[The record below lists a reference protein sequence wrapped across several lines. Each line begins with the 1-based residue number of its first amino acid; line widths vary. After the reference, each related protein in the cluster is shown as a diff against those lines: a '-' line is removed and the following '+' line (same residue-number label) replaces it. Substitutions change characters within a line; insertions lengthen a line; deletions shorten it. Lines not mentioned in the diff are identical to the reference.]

1 MGTRRSGGQGGKST
15 EPEHDPAVQLLWD
28 QAVLS
33 AQKDMADF
41 ADLLQMDIYFLGSLQ
56 ANLPQDEFTSID
68 AKTQISVTHWQD
80 EQGNMFV
87 PCFSSLELMN
97 KQVGNIQPYMSLN
110 GRDFFEMTLGE
121 VLVLDPDTPNE
132 LALSSEEISCLLA
145 RYC

>member
-1 MGTRRSGGQGGKST
+1 MGMHNSDNQSGGSKK
-15 EPEHDPAVQLLWD
+15 HKNDPAVQLAWD
-28 QAVLS
+28 KAVLC

-41 ADLLQMDIYFLGSLQ
+41 AELLQADIFFLGSLQ
-56 ANLPQDEFTSID
+56 TSLPNDEFKTID
-68 AKTQISVTHWQD
+68 AKTQITVTHWQD

-97 KQVGNIQPYMSLN
+97 DQVGNSQPYMSLN

-121 VLVLDPDTPNE
+121 VLILDPDTSSE
-132 LALSSEEISCLLA
+132 LVLSSEEISCLLA